1 MSRFQLDSRL
11 ELAGGVNSSHMLN
24 AIMVGLHL
32 LIGTFLTDNVVEN
45 RNTCVIPFTTRAITI
60 HRRSSPR
67 SFLDRR
73 LKQHILS

>member
-1 MSRFQLDSRL
+1 
-11 ELAGGVNSSHMLN
+11 
-24 AIMVGLHL
+24 MVGLHL

-67 SFLDRR
+67 SVLDRR